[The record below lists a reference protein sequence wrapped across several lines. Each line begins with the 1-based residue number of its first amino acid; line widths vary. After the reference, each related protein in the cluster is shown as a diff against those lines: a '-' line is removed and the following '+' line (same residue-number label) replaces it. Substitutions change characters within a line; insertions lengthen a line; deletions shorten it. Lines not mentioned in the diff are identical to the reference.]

1 MQTVRFYSGVQRP
14 RIAEVPE
21 IEFLQLGR
29 GVNFSIRRITKV
41 Q

>member
-1 MQTVRFYSGVQRP
+1 MSQNCGSQRP

-21 IEFLQLGR
+21 LEFLTSAAA
-29 GVNFSIRRITKV
+29 VNFSIRRITKV